1 MSNEKREQ
9 RIKRFVNA
17 YRNNDVEVE
26 VIPSNL
32 DIYGDEAQ
40 EKNELVGAYCRV
52 STLSDMQAE
61 SYELQK
67 AYYSDTIHLYMRRAS
82 HRYEY
87 VFL

>member
-40 EKNELVGAYCRV
+40 EKTNLLV
-52 STLSDMQAE
+52 LIAE
-61 SYELQK
+61 SRL
-67 AYYSDTIHLYMRRAS
+67 
-82 HRYEY
+82 
-87 VFL
+87 

>member
-40 EKNELVGAYCRV
+40 EKKRTCWCL
-52 STLSDMQAE
+52 
-61 SYELQK
+61 LQ
-67 AYYSDTIHLYMRRAS
+67 SLDF
-82 HRYEY
+82 E
-87 VFL
+87 